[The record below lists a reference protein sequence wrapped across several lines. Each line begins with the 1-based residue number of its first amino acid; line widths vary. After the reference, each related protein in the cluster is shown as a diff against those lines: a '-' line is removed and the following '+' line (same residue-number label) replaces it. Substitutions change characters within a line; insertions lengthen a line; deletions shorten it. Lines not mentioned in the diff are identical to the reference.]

1 MLTKYPIRSAI
12 HAFSILLTFIL
23 FASTTT
29 SGYAQSGTP
38 TPSPTPITTTT
49 ILPNNQVTFAISAPQ
64 AKTVSLLFGAVE
76 IFAPRPPTAMT
87 ESSNGVWSV
96 TLGPLVPDLYE
107 YSFSVDGVVICD
119 PGWAYQKPQRQPNTS
134 LILIPGNP
142 PDFFDTQPVSHGAIH
157 EETYFATNTQT
168 FRKLLVYTPPGY
180 GSTVSYGPLPVL
192 YLYHGAFDT
201 VYSWAI
207 EGRVQQILDNLLATN
222 AIAPMIVV
230 LPDVYSTVPGSPN
243 DEQDPNNTDD
253 VDAQLVDNII
263 PFVEKNYNVQKNSSG
278 RAIAGLSMG
287 GYQTFYSGLVHVKDF
302 SAIGLFSP
310 IYFPTAADQAAI
322 TAALSDPKLI
332 NRRIKYFQVLIGSD
346 DNVVLPLTEEI
357 DTMLTNAG
365 VRHTFELVPG
375 GIHSFDVWRPALYN
389 FVQNIF
395 RP

>member
-1 MLTKYPIRSAI
+1 MLIKRPP
-12 HAFSILLTFIL
+12 FCVILNAVSVLSLFTL
-23 FASTTT
+23 FAFAIGSVH
-29 SGYAQSGTP
+29 AQ
-38 TPSPTPITTTT
+38 TPSPTPISSTT

-64 AKTVSLLFGAVE
+64 ASTVSLLFGAVE
-76 IFAPRPPTAMT
+76 LFAPRPPTAMT
-87 ESSNGVWSV
+87 KDANGIWSV
-96 TLGPLVPDLYE
+96 TIGPLVPDLYE

-134 LILIPGNP
+134 LILIPANP
-142 PDFFDTQPVSHGAIH
+142 PDFFDIQAVPHGAIH
-157 EETYFATNTQT
+157 EETYLATNTQT

-180 GSTVSYGPLPVL
+180 ANGSFGPLPVL

-201 VYSWAI
+201 VYSWAV
-207 EGRVQQILDNLLATN
+207 EGRVQQIMDNLLATR
-222 AIAPMIVV
+222 AIVPMIVV

-253 VDAQLVDNII
+253 VDAQLVNDII
-263 PFVEKNYNVQKNSSG
+263 PFVNKNYNVQKTASG

-287 GYQTFYSGLVHVKDF
+287 GYQTFYTGLVHVKDF

-322 TAALSDPKLI
+322 TAALSNPKLI
-332 NRRIKYFQVLIGSD
+332 NRQIKYFQVLIGSD
-346 DNVVLPLTEEI
+346 DNVVLPLTEQI
-357 DTMLTNAG
+357 DSMLTNAG

-395 RP
+395 KP